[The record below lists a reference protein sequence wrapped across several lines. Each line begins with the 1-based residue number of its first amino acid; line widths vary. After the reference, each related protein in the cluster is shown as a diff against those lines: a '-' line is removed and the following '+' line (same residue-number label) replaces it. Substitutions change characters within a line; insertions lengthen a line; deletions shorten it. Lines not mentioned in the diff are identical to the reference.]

1 MKASEFS
8 GPFMMKSP
16 IDPLKVGK
24 ALKDF
29 QEEYSKKANKV
40 SKEDK
45 IKLQKQAYD
54 NFGGIDGKFYSN
66 KHKVFVDAGD
76 GVLINIPSQPEK
88 YKKI

>member
-1 MKASEFS
+1 MEASKFS
-8 GPFMMKSP
+8 GPFMVKSP

-29 QEEYSKKANKV
+29 QEEYKKRAEKV

-54 NFGGIDGKFYSN
+54 DFGEDGSFYSN
-66 KHKVFVDAGD
+66 KHGVFVEAED
-76 GVLINIPSQPEK
+76 GVLQNIPSQPEK

>member
-1 MKASEFS
+1 MESSKFS

-29 QEEYSKKANKV
+29 QKEYSKKADKV

-45 IKLQKQAYD
+45 IKLQQQARD
-54 NFGGIDGKFYSN
+54 DFGEDGKFYSN
-66 KHKVFVDAGD
+66 EYKVFVEAED
-76 GVLINIPSQPEK
+76 GVLQNIPSQPET

>member
-29 QEEYSKKANKV
+29 QEEYRRRAEKV

-54 NFGGIDGKFYSN
+54 DFGEDGSFYSN
-66 KHKVFVDAGD
+66 KHGVFVEAED
-76 GVLINIPSQPEK
+76 GVLKNIPKKPEN

>member
-1 MKASEFS
+1 MESSKFS

-29 QEEYSKKANKV
+29 QKEYSKKADKV
-40 SKEDK
+40 SREDK
-45 IKLQKQAYD
+45 IKLQQQARD
-54 NFGGIDGKFYSN
+54 DFGEDGKFYSN
-66 KHKVFVDAGD
+66 KHKVFVQAED
-76 GVLINIPSQPEK
+76 GVLQNIPPHPET

>member
-1 MKASEFS
+1 MEASKFS
-8 GPFMMKSP
+8 GPFMVKSP

-29 QEEYSKKANKV
+29 QEEYKRRAEKV

-54 NFGGIDGKFYSN
+54 DFGEDGSFYSN
-66 KHKVFVDAGD
+66 KHGVFVEAED
-76 GVLINIPSQPEK
+76 GVLQNIPSQPEK

>member
-1 MKASEFS
+1 MEASKFS
-8 GPFMMKSP
+8 GPFMVKSP

-29 QEEYSKKANKV
+29 QEEYKRKAEKV

-54 NFGGIDGKFYSN
+54 DFGEDGSFYSN
-66 KHKVFVDAGD
+66 KHGVFVEAED
-76 GVLINIPSQPEK
+76 GVLQNIPSQPEK